1 MLPLVVR
8 AGGGSARDSLSIL
21 DQLLAGAG
29 PDGVTYSRAVA
40 LLGVTDGALLDDMV
54 DALAAADAAAVYG
67 TVDRVVEAGHDPR
80 RFAADLLDRFR
91 DLILLAAVPDA
102 AARGLIDASAGPA
115 RAHGRPVGTNR
126 RRDAHALCRDRA
138 HRAARDEGDD
148 LTATGARTALRAH
161 ATARCGD

>member
-29 PDGVTYSRAVA
+29 PEGVTYQRAVA

-54 DALAAADAAAVYG
+54 DALAAGDAAAVYG

-91 DLILLAAVPDA
+91 DLILLDAVPDA
-102 AARGLIDASAGPA
+102 GGARPDRRAAGRGRADGRPGRPA
-115 RAHGRPVGTNR
+115 RR
-126 RRDAHALCRDRA
+126 RRR
-138 HRAARDEGDD
+138 
-148 LTATGARTALRAH
+148 
-161 ATARCGD
+161 